1 MKTLEFIRDF
11 FALVGV
17 GIIFYGSMLAL
28 AVGVCILFGK
38 KRVNEDLLR

>member
-1 MKTLEFIRDF
+1 MKTLEFIRYF
-11 FALVGV
+11 LALVGV

-38 KRVNEDLLR
+38 KKVSENV